1 MITPAWYPAAGYLRA
16 AQQLKARGSSGPVDL
31 ASVLCLGLAHLLW
44 ELTVHLLSSS
54 FIFGIHHR
62 DDRRD
67 SLHLCAWSK
76 THSSS
81 VYDSSRCIFD
91 PRKKESQFEFSK
103 IHLQVNM
110 QMHQYWLYHPYFP
123 LPVERGYFFVV
134 RKQCNRQL
142 HSLTVKS
149 SPP

>member
-16 AQQLKARGSSGPVDL
+16 AQQLKARGCL
-31 ASVLCLGLAHLLW
+31 ALLIWPLFFPWVQHAYCENWLFTCCLVVLSLARITQMTDVIHFIFLRGQKLTAHLCMTQVGASLTW
-44 ELTVHLLSSS
+44 E
-54 FIFGIHHR
+54 
-62 DDRRD
+62 
-67 SLHLCAWSK
+67 
-76 THSSS
+76 
-81 VYDSSRCIFD
+81 
-91 PRKKESQFEFSK
+91 KKESQFEFSK
-103 IHLQVNM
+103 IHLQVNT

-149 SPP
+149 RPP